1 MGINSQELK
10 HIAELARLRLTAIE
24 EEKFGRQLESVL
36 QYVEKLNEVD
46 TKNIPITAQVSGL
59 TDVTRRDNPLDW
71 DREEI
76 ETALKQADVESG
88 YVKVKRVL

>member
-1 MGINSQELK
+1 MKISKQDLK
-10 HIAELARLRLTAIE
+10 HIAELARLRLTAEE
-24 EEKFGRQLESVL
+24 EEKFGKQLESVL

-46 TKNIPITAQVSGL
+46 TKNVPITAQVSGL
-59 TDVTRRDNPLDW
+59 VDVVRADEQLDW

-76 ETALKQADVESG
+76 KTALGQADTEND

>member
-1 MGINSQELK
+1 MKISKQDLK
-10 HIAELARLRLTAIE
+10 HIAELARLRLTAEE
-24 EEKFGRQLESVL
+24 EEKFGKQLESVL

-46 TKNIPITAQVSGL
+46 TKNVPITAQVSGL
-59 TDVTRRDNPLDW
+59 VDVVRADDPLDW

-76 ETALKQADVESG
+76 KTALGQADTEND

>member
-1 MGINSQELK
+1 MKISKQDLK
-10 HIAELARLRLTAIE
+10 HIAELARLRLTAEE
-24 EEKFGRQLESVL
+24 EEKFGKQLESVL

-46 TKNIPITAQVSGL
+46 TKNVPITAQVSGL
-59 TDVTRRDNPLDW
+59 VDVVRADESLDW

-76 ETALKQADVESG
+76 KTALGQADTEND

>member
-1 MGINSQELK
+1 MGINNQDLK
-10 HIAELARLRLTAIE
+10 HIAELARLKLTAD
-24 EEKFGRQLESVL
+24 EEKKFGQQLESVL

-59 TDVTRRDNPLDW
+59 TDVVRRDNSLVW

-76 ETALKQADVESG
+76 ETALGQADVESG